1 MGKVGFLMGPTSS
14 GIAMGLT
21 GFARENKKILVLTQA
36 ATDALTGAKFHPL
49 RFQHIEQC
57 HDALPFRGLFDG
69 GQTLQKVHV
78 RGSGLFIRA
87 FFMENV

>member
-14 GIAMGLT
+14 GIDMGLT

-36 ATDALTGAKFHPL
+36 ATGALTGAKFHPYV
-49 RFQHIEQC
+49 FS
-57 HDALPFRGLFDG
+57 
-69 GQTLQKVHV
+69 TLSNAMMHSRSGAYLMAAKPYKKVHV